1 MVKLIFFPSPFKVL
15 GSNSLTVKKL
25 FKNFFLRWT
34 LFTLLSLPIIPS
46 CLLTCAIFLA
56 PQLILPT
63 AQPKANMPK
72 SHPDSFYSSILSS
85 TLRSWL
91 RAESPAESSCVHIC
105 IINPP
110 IVIAGST
117 SIMPCH
123 VGEAAVSGDQLSTP
137 LGYQALIKKL
147 ACTEISCGKKDA
159 AGSNE
164 KM

>member
-25 FKNFFLRWT
+25 FKNFVRGRFSLSWACPSFLPAF
-34 LFTLLSLPIIPS
+34 LPAQFSLPSTDPS
-46 CLLTCAIFLA
+46 
-56 PQLILPT
+56 T

-123 VGEAAVSGDQLSTP
+123 VGEAAVSGDQLSSP

>member
-25 FKNFFLRWT
+25 FKNFVRGRFSLSWACPSFLPAF
-34 LFTLLSLPIIPS
+34 LPAQFSLPSTDPS
-46 CLLTCAIFLA
+46 
-56 PQLILPT
+56 T

-91 RAESPAESSCVHIC
+91 RAESPAEPSWVHIC
-105 IINPP
+105 INPP
-110 IVIAGST
+110 IVITLAGST
-117 SIMPCH
+117 LLMPCH
-123 VGEAAVSGDQLSTP
+123 VGEAAISSEQLSSP
-137 LGYQALIKKL
+137 LGYQAPIKKL